1 MTRLWIG
8 VGLMVILLFGGI
20 ALWLG
25 IVPFHENLAK
35 ELDTAAELAVA
46 GNWEQA
52 QNTAFS
58 ARDRWQRHQNRIAAV
73 TDHEPMEQME
83 ALFQKLSMLD
93 SDRAVDFACIC
104 VQLAQTAQAIGETQA
119 LKWWGIL

>member
-1 MTRLWIG
+1 MTRLWFG
-8 VGLMVILLFGGI
+8 VGLLVVLLLGGI
-20 ALWLG
+20 ALRCG
-25 IVPFHENLAK
+25 IVPFHENLAQ

-52 QNTAFS
+52 QNAAFS
-58 ARDRWQRHQNRIAAV
+58 ARTRWQRHQDRISAV

-83 ALFQKLSMLD
+83 ALFQELSMLD

-104 VQLAQTAQAIGETQA
+104 VQLSQTAQAIGETQA

>member
-8 VGLMVILLFGGI
+8 IGLMLVLLLGGI

-25 IVPFHENLAK
+25 IVPFHENLAH
-35 ELDTAAELAVA
+35 ELDSAAELAVA

-52 QNTAFS
+52 QKTAFE
-58 ARDRWQRHQNRIAAV
+58 ARDRWQQHQNRIAAV

-83 ALFQKLSMLD
+83 ALFHELSLLD
-93 SDRAVDFACIC
+93 ASRAVDFACIC
-104 VQLAQTAQAIGETQA
+104 VQLAETSRAIGETQS
-119 LKWWGIL
+119 LKWWGVL

>member
-8 VGLMVILLFGGI
+8 VGLLVVLLLGGI
-20 ALWLG
+20 ALWMG
-25 IVPFHENLAK
+25 IVPFHETLAQ

-46 GNWEQA
+46 GSWKQA

-58 ARDRWQRHQNRIAAV
+58 ARARWQRHQDRIAAV

-83 ALFQKLSMLD
+83 AMFQELSMLD
-93 SDRAVDFACIC
+93 SDRTVDFACIC
-104 VQLAQTAQAIGETQA
+104 VHLAQTARAIGETQA